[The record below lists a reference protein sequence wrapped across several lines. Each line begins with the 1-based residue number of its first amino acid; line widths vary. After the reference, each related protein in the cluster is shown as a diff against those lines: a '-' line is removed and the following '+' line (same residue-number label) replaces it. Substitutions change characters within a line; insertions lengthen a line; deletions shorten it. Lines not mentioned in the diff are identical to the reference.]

1 VPEVPVVQNTLDAAS
16 LDLIRQMIALHKRV
30 ALLEMTRHD
39 FLDNKYRK
47 ERTTFADGTAVT
59 VDWDSNTVD
68 IQPGL
73 KP

>member
-39 FLDNKYRK
+39 FLNNNYRK

-68 IQPGL
+68 IRPGL